1 MLAFDIETTGLDPA
15 THLVTVVCTQD
26 LKTGERVA
34 YEFARMRAT
43 EPENEKLLRKDLVN
57 AFDSASSLCAFNGVR
72 FDIPFLYT
80 SFKLD
85 EQTCA
90 GWLLKTSDILEAAR
104 LGIFGASHTF
114 GLNLLCQHNH
124 VPVKCGNGLQAIKFA
139 QQHRWDELLEYCA
152 DDVRILCDLYKKRL
166 LNNPRFQ
173 GVIDLEKITYTGT
186 YETPEQKAKNGELK
200 AELKTQNSKLKAE
213 VTELMKKLAVYNEFC
228 VCFHEAL

>member
-15 THLVTVVCTQD
+15 KDSVTVVCTQD

-34 YEFARMRAT
+34 YQFARVRAT
-43 EPENEKLLRKDLVN
+43 EPENEHLLKKDLVK

-80 SFKLD
+80 ALKLE

-104 LGIFGASHTF
+104 LGIFGAAHTF

-152 DDVRILCDLYKKRL
+152 DDVHILCDLYKRRM
-166 LNNPRFQ
+166 LNNPRFHN
-173 GVIDLEKITYTGT
+173 VIDLSKIAHLAT
-186 YETPEQKAKNGELK
+186 YEQENNRDLQAQLLAQLQAQNTDLQKR
-200 AELKTQNSKLKAE
+200 
-213 VTELMKKLAVYNEFC
+213 LAVYNEFC
-228 VCFHEAL
+228 VCFEAV